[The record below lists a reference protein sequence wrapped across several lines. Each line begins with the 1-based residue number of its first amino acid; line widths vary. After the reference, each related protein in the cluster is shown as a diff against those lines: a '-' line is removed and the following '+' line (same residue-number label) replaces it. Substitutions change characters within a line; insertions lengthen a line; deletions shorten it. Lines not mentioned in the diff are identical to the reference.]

1 MLWGLPAALL
11 LLAGALPLILFLHS
25 LKPRGLKI
33 ATTTMFIWQRVLRER
48 PLGTRLGWLLR
59 KNLLLI
65 LQLLAALALIVAL
78 ADPSLLHI
86 GQRSGDMVVVLDL
99 SASMKATGKSGSR
112 RIDDLRREFNSLID
126 RLSSEQRMLVIGAGA
141 EPRLMAPF
149 SADKRRLRELA
160 RTLSATDSPGRIK
173 EAILFAHGFLKHG
186 SADQVT
192 VISDGAFAA
201 AEEFT
206 AAAPHLRF
214 VKVDGA
220 GENIGNIGIV
230 GFEVR
235 RQPERATPAEIL
247 VHVRNYTAKAV
258 RVPLALSLG
267 GRQILREEI
276 DIGADDRR
284 VLIYPFDGALAG
296 RLVAQLD
303 FADDFITDNQA
314 YLAVADTPPL
324 RVLYVG
330 PGNPY
335 LNNLFR
341 FFVNI
346 ELTTVA
352 RWDDGAAQMAGKFDV
367 VICDRVAPPALTQGN
382 FIFIDTLP
390 VKSPL
395 VRQAALANPRL
406 LLPLAKHPL
415 TDGLSLADLQVREAA
430 PLRENGTGVALARVA
445 QGPLLYAFETAQ
457 LRFVYLGFDLLQS
470 DLPLRV
476 AFPVLFHNIFEWFQ
490 PQRLEFPGQSAR
502 AGAPFKLGP
511 GQTEAAM
518 EITSPSGKK
527 ITLASGGSLVF
538 IDTLEA
544 GFYAFKDRQRE
555 GEFAVN
561 LLDEAESQIISR
573 LNTGAS
579 ATKTDTAPW
588 VERGWSLWPILVGAV
603 VLLLGAEILLAYRQG
618 LSMYSIMMRAGALAA
633 LALALVNPR
642 WFQPTA
648 ALDVIFGVDLSRSV
662 GQEGQEKARTVLEF
676 AAGLKKTATRTG
688 LMTFGAAP
696 EWEFPPRDG
705 ALPVEFSTHQDRE
718 QSDIQAA
725 LQAAA
730 AQIGEGRQGR
740 ILLFS
745 DGNENR
751 GESARVV
758 PLLRSQGVQVWT
770 LPVGLS
776 RGRNEIYL
784 ADLVLPRQV
793 DSAESFEIR
802 GAIESLRE
810 APARLRLL
818 RDGVLSAERELRLSA
833 GSNNVSF
840 RDTLNE
846 RGNHRYEL
854 LVESADDTLA
864 ENNLLQGVVEVKG
877 PPRVLLLSAQ
887 KDSQRVLSRVLQ
899 VQGYAVVEAAPEAH
913 SVSLAE
919 LAAFDLLV
927 LDNVPAFQLTHAKM
941 ESIEKYVRDFG
952 GGLLVVGGS
961 QSYGAGGYYRT
972 PLERI
977 LPVDMRPPAKLE
989 MPHVALLF
997 VIDKSGSMGS
1007 GGEGSTKLDL
1017 AKAAAIAAADIM
1029 NPTDQVGILA
1039 FDANWDWA
1047 LPFRQ
1052 VGKGEWITEK
1062 LANLQSDG
1070 GTDLYKAMVEAYRG
1084 IAGKTASIKHVI
1096 ALSDGL
1102 TDKADFQALV
1112 AKMARDG
1119 ITVSTVSIG
1128 SDADVKLMAE
1138 IAKEGKGRGYV
1149 ALDPQTIPQIFT
1161 TETLLISRDLLIEK
1175 AVAPSIVAATGA
1187 LKGIPQ
1193 NNLPALRG
1201 YVLTYPKPRAE
1212 LLMRVDTDPLLV
1224 SWRYGLG
1231 RVMAFTSDLSG
1242 RWGKDWVGWNAFPQW
1257 ASQIGRDTMRK
1268 ILDGKLRVD
1277 FHSDG
1282 DAVKVV
1288 GDLVAQDGKFL
1299 NHLKLQATVVAPNQT
1314 SREQPLQQSAPGRY
1328 EGKFTPAQRGIHFIT
1343 LYAEGQA
1350 GAAPL
1355 PVATVPYIAP
1365 YPKEYRDLKPNLAL
1379 LSRLAEETGGEMLDA
1394 EKFHDGLK
1402 RLYTPTPGKSSQG
1415 QETWWPLASA
1425 GLLLFLTDLVLRSW
1439 PWRRTAILNPS

>member
-1 MLWGLPAALL
+1 
-11 LLAGALPLILFLHS
+11 
-25 LKPRGLKI
+25 
-33 ATTTMFIWQRVLRER
+33 MFIWQRVLRER

-192 VISDGAFAA
+192 VISDGAFAG

-267 GRQILREEI
+267 GRQTLREEI

-303 FADDFITDNQA
+303 FADDFTTDNQA

-341 FFVNI
+341 FFANI

-430 PLRENGTGVALARVA
+430 PLRENGTGVALARIA

-561 LLDEAESQIISR
+561 LLDEAESQIVPR

-603 VLLLGAEILLAYRQG
+603 VFLLGAEILLAYRQG
-618 LSMYSIMMRAGALAA
+618 LSMYSMMMRAGALAA

-784 ADLVLPRQV
+784 SDLVLPRQV
-793 DSAESFEIR
+793 DSAESFEVR

-818 RDGVLSAERELRLSA
+818 RDGVLSASANCNLSA
-833 GSNNVSF
+833 GSNDVSF

-854 LVESADDTLA
+854 L
-864 ENNLLQGVVEVKG
+864 G
-877 PPRVLLLSAQ
+877 R
-887 KDSQRVLSRVLQ
+887 
-899 VQGYAVVEAAPEAH
+899 
-913 SVSLAE
+913 
-919 LAAFDLLV
+919 
-927 LDNVPAFQLTHAKM
+927 
-941 ESIEKYVRDFG
+941 IG
-952 GGLLVVGGS
+952 GRH
-961 QSYGAGGYYRT
+961 AGG
-972 PLERI
+972 
-977 LPVDMRPPAKLE
+977 K
-989 MPHVALLF
+989 
-997 VIDKSGSMGS
+997 
-1007 GGEGSTKLDL
+1007 
-1017 AKAAAIAAADIM
+1017 
-1029 NPTDQVGILA
+1029 
-1039 FDANWDWA
+1039 
-1047 LPFRQ
+1047 
-1052 VGKGEWITEK
+1052 
-1062 LANLQSDG
+1062 
-1070 GTDLYKAMVEAYRG
+1070 
-1084 IAGKTASIKHVI
+1084 
-1096 ALSDGL
+1096 
-1102 TDKADFQALV
+1102 
-1112 AKMARDG
+1112 
-1119 ITVSTVSIG
+1119 
-1128 SDADVKLMAE
+1128 
-1138 IAKEGKGRGYV
+1138 
-1149 ALDPQTIPQIFT
+1149 
-1161 TETLLISRDLLIEK
+1161 
-1175 AVAPSIVAATGA
+1175 
-1187 LKGIPQ
+1187 
-1193 NNLPALRG
+1193 
-1201 YVLTYPKPRAE
+1201 
-1212 LLMRVDTDPLLV
+1212 
-1224 SWRYGLG
+1224 
-1231 RVMAFTSDLSG
+1231 
-1242 RWGKDWVGWNAFPQW
+1242 
-1257 ASQIGRDTMRK
+1257 
-1268 ILDGKLRVD
+1268 
-1277 FHSDG
+1277 
-1282 DAVKVV
+1282 
-1288 GDLVAQDGKFL
+1288 
-1299 NHLKLQATVVAPNQT
+1299 
-1314 SREQPLQQSAPGRY
+1314 
-1328 EGKFTPAQRGIHFIT
+1328 
-1343 LYAEGQA
+1343 
-1350 GAAPL
+1350 
-1355 PVATVPYIAP
+1355 
-1365 YPKEYRDLKPNLAL
+1365 
-1379 LSRLAEETGGEMLDA
+1379 
-1394 EKFHDGLK
+1394 
-1402 RLYTPTPGKSSQG
+1402 
-1415 QETWWPLASA
+1415 
-1425 GLLLFLTDLVLRSW
+1425 
-1439 PWRRTAILNPS
+1439 